1 MSQARIL
8 VIDDD
13 AGFANAAVRG
23 FVREGF
29 DSIAETSADCAVG
42 TAKTYQ
48 PDYILLDLNLGETS
62 GLRILPELLNTL
74 PEAGRLVILTG
85 YSSIATAVEA
95 TRLGAH
101 DYLCKPARL
110 NEILASLLG
119 QAPSVP
125 DVPTQPPSVERLKWE
140 HIQRVL
146 QEHNGNISATARALS
161 MHRRT
166 LQRIL
171 SKRPVAR

>member
-1 MSQARIL
+1 MSKARIL

-13 AGFANAAVRG
+13 AGFASAAVRG

-29 DSIAETSADCAVG
+29 DSSAETSAECAV
-42 TAKTYQ
+42 TAARNYR
-48 PDYILLDLNLGETS
+48 PDYILLDLNLGDTS
-62 GLRILPELLNTL
+62 GLRILPELLLTL
-74 PEAGRLVILTG
+74 PKKGRLVVLTG

-119 QAPSVP
+119 QTSAVAE
-125 DVPTQPPSVERLKWE
+125 VKTHPPSIERLKWE

-146 QEHNGNISATARALS
+146 QEHDGNISATARALN

-171 SKRPVAR
+171 SKRPVSR

>member
-29 DSIAETSADCAVG
+29 DSIAETSADRAIG

-74 PEAGRLVILTG
+74 PKAGRLVILTG

-119 QAPSVP
+119 QTNPVA
-125 DVPTQPPSVERLKWE
+125 DVPTHPPSIERLKWE

-146 QEHNGNISATARALS
+146 QEHDGNISATARALN